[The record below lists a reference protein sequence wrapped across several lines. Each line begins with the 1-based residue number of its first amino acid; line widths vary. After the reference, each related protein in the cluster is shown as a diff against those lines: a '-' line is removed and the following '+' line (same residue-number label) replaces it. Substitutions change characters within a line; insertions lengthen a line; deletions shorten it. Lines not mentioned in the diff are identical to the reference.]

1 MRFLVLIVLFLIF
14 GYSLALVIANS
25 TQTAVNLLFIDVPSM
40 NLGLLL
46 IISIVLGLIAG
57 LLLGLILFRV
67 IQMKL
72 ENQRMSKELVTV
84 RDELMKSQ
92 HKLEQHLTQIQD
104 NAGMILKSPLPPLER

>member
-1 MRFLVLIVLFLIF
+1 MRFIVLIVLFLIF

-25 TQTAVNLLFIDVPSM
+25 TETAVNLLFTSVPTM

-46 IISIVLGLIAG
+46 IICIVLGVIAG

-72 ENQRMSKELVTV
+72 ENQRMAKELTKI
-84 RDELMKSQ
+84 REDLMQSQ
-92 HKLEQHLTQIQD
+92 HKLEQHLAQIQD
-104 NAGMILKSPLPPLER
+104 HTGAIVKSPLPPIER

>member
-46 IISIVLGLIAG
+46 IISIKGLIAG

-67 IQMKL
+67 IQM
-72 ENQRMSKELVTV
+72 S
-84 RDELMKSQ
+84 
-92 HKLEQHLTQIQD
+92 
-104 NAGMILKSPLPPLER
+104 